1 MGPFQTAI
9 GQALG
14 AIGGAALVAKNI
26 NEEKTKEQTAEE
38 KGNEKA
44 EKKEDKV
51 ISNEPVISAKA
62 VKTAQNRKID
72 SPTSV
77 YFWGDQP
84 LATSSEM
91 ATVLSTQALFN
102 ATSSKKR
109 SRDKVRERKQMLAKR
124 ALARK

>member
-26 NEEKTKEQTAEE
+26 NEENTKEQAAEE
-38 KGNEKA
+38 KANQRDA
-44 EKKEDKV
+44 EKKAKADSKKHL
-51 ISNEPVISAKA
+51 ISAKA

-77 YFWGDQP
+77 YFWGEEP

-91 ATVLSTQALFN
+91 ATVLSTQSLFN